1 MVTCTTPPFRAAVRL
16 NSGVRALTDDM
27 AFLKITATPEGEAPE
42 WVRKC
47 WVGLELPLIDGTEE
61 AQELETTGVLSGART
76 DIGQFLQGIFDE
88 PEIVSG
94 YVVESL
100 VAIEILASSSPE
112 AANWWRVHV
121 PDSVVSGETFI
132 FDGDAGHVVP
142 GSAP

>member
-1 MVTCTTPPFRAAVRL
+1 MSLCRGRAAARL
-16 NSGVRALTDDM
+16 NSGVRALAEKM
-27 AFLKITATPEGEAPE
+27 AFLRITSTPQGEAPE
-42 WVRKC
+42 WVRKW
-47 WVGLELPLIDGTEE
+47 WVGLELPLVDETEE
-61 AQELETTGVLSGART
+61 AQELETIGVLSGART
-76 DIGQFLQGIFDE
+76 EFGQFLEGIFDE

-100 VAIEILASSSPE
+100 VAIEILAVASPE

-132 FDGDAGHVVP
+132 FDADAGHVVP